1 MDDATRQLRT
11 VTRRASGTN
20 GMMVEW
26 KRNYMLY
33 LMVCPAVI
41 GFFLFHYRPLYGVL
55 IAFKQYDL
63 ILGFDGS
70 PWVGLK
76 HYYSFFHDPY
86 AFRIV
91 RNTLVL
97 GFYSLLFGFWPP
109 ILLALLLNEMTSLR
123 WKKFFQSVSYLPHFI
138 AMVVVVGMMVQLLE
152 PGGPVNHLLS
162 LVGIKPIAFFNE
174 SAYFRSLYIGSGLWQ
189 GIGWGSILYIAA
201 LTGID
206 PELYEASYIDGANRF
221 QRMRHISGPGMMPTI
236 TILFI
241 LHASDIVNVGF
252 EKAYLML
259 NPALY
264 ETGDV
269 IQTYVY
275 RRGIVDRNF
284 SFATAVGLL
293 NSIASFLVL
302 YAANRI
308 SRRANG
314 QSLW

>member
-1 MDDATRQLRT
+1 MHERSRLAVRP
-11 VTRRASGTN
+11 VAVWSRAR
-20 GMMVEW
+20 EEL
-26 KRNYMLY
+26 KRNYILY

-41 GFFLFHYRPLYGVL
+41 GFFLFHYRPLYGIT

-63 ILGFDGS
+63 VLGFDRS

-76 HYYSFFHDPY
+76 HYISFFHDPY
-86 AFRIV
+86 AVRVI

-97 GFYSLLFGFWPP
+97 GFYSILFGFWPP
-109 ILLALLLNEMTSLR
+109 IVLALLLNEITSMR
-123 WKKFFQSVSYLPHFI
+123 WKRLFQSISYLPHFI
-138 AMVVVVGMMVQLLE
+138 AMVVVVGMMVQLL
-152 PGGPVNHLLS
+152 GSNGPVNAILQQMGLEQ
-162 LVGIKPIAFFNE
+162 IPFFNE
-174 SAYFRSLYIGSGLWQ
+174 SGYFRTLYIGSGIWQ

-206 PELYEASYIDGANRF
+206 PELYEASYMDGANRF
-221 QRMRHISGPGMMPTI
+221 RRMWHISIPGLLPTI

-241 LHASDIVNVGF
+241 LHASDIINVGF
-252 EKAYLML
+252 EKVYLML

-275 RRGIVDRNF
+275 RRGIVERNF
-284 SFATAVGLL
+284 SFATAVGLM
-293 NSIASFLVL
+293 NSVASFLIL
-302 YAANRI
+302 YVTNRL
-308 SRRANG
+308 SRKANG